1 MTSIPKPA
9 KSHER
14 PGNRTN
20 DFKAVLSVL
29 FCGVLATMLNS
40 QRLVEVA
47 ERREFGPDRDR
58 WLNAALVIDQAA
70 SELYLDV
77 PAEISDAL
85 IDSDAPETDVVFGE
99 LAMAAPLDDEAAE
112 PGAQDDNDATAD
124 DEDLDAQPDEA
135 NPDDETEAPT
145 DPEPDDESESSSA
158 EEEPATDPVRPVAPK
173 APPLRTITEDQPLRL
188 WVGGDSLGQFI
199 GGDLK
204 NSFADRDLSE
214 VSDDYNISTGLSRPD
229 YFDWPARLTQEMSKT
244 DDRPEALV
252 LMLGGN
258 DDQPMRRADDS
269 IVEPLTDAW
278 SDEYRSRVATVMDV
292 SAYSDTRLFWINLPP
307 MRNEVRNEI
316 TSVINEIVFDEAA
329 SRSWVQVINII
340 PLFTSPEGTY
350 TDQLPDPDGNLR
362 KARAPDGVHLT
373 ATSSRW
379 IAELVW
385 ESVSAKWDI
394 N

>member
-9 KSHER
+9 RQGDR

-47 ERREFGPDRDR
+47 DRLEFGPERDR
-58 WLNAALVIDQAA
+58 WLGAAQVIDQAA
-70 SELYLDV
+70 SELYLDI
-77 PAEISDAL
+77 PAEISDTL
-85 IDSDAPETDVVFGE
+85 IDTDAPETAVVIGD
-99 LAMAAPLDDEAAE
+99 LAAQSQTGKFEDE
-112 PGAQDDNDATAD
+112 PQDDIEVLGTED
-124 DEDLDAQPDEA
+124 DGISG
-135 NPDDETEAPT
+135 
-145 DPEPDDESESSSA
+145 EPDPATQDPTSG
-158 EEEPATDPVRPVAPK
+158 EEPADTSDEDAQGPPAP
-173 APPLRTITEDQPLRL
+173 PPLRTVSSERPLRL

-204 NSFADRDLSE
+204 NSFADSQLSE
-214 VSDDYNISTGLSRPD
+214 VADDYNISTGLTRPD
-229 YFDWPARLTQEMSKT
+229 YFDWPARLTQEMST
-244 DDRPEALV
+244 AEGRPEALV

-258 DDQPMRRADDS
+258 DDQPMRRDNDS
-269 IVEPLTDAW
+269 IVQPLTDAW
-278 SDEYRSRVATVMDV
+278 ADEYRSRVATVMDV

-307 MRNEVRNEI
+307 MRDDVRNEI

-329 SRSWVQVINII
+329 VRSWVEVINII

-350 TDQLPDPDGNLR
+350 TDQLLDPGGTLR

-373 ATSSRW
+373 ATSSTW

-385 ESVSAKWDI
+385 ESVSSTWEL
-394 N
+394 